1 MSSMHFGS
9 FYLAHNCEV
18 TSIYE
23 DLGITIFAYEMLQ
36 ADQQQGSEGVE
47 QQPNMFIQPHF

>member
-1 MSSMHFGS
+1 MHFGS